1 MVRHTLKLLQEMLQD
16 FKECLTFLGRYT
28 LKSYISL
35 MSFFKI
41 KQQQDDLQNPG
52 TYPKIY

>member
-1 MVRHTLKLLQEMLQD
+1 MVRHTLKLLQEML
-16 FKECLTFLGRYT
+16 TFLGRYA

>member
-28 LKSYISL
+28 FKSYISL